1 MIVDKV
7 KNVKNGGHLSLKL
20 KLTLSLCAIALILLL
35 SSVISVI
42 QFRNMNNYVS
52 GLIAENISNINVARK
67 MADSINEYNLDIL
80 AVIGDDKLNRLPDF
94 DQAAFMASC
103 DSLKDALANVSKL
116 PLADSV
122 VYSYSAYMLTSL
134 ELTDVILSTF
144 IDSRTW
150 YFERL
155 QPRYNKVRS
164 DIDAMST
171 AVYDDLKKNSSTFD
185 RGFYRSVI
193 PGIVAVGVGLLLILM
208 LLFFI
213 LVYYINPLYR
223 MLSGLE
229 NYQSFNKKYNVD
241 FEGDDQLRELND
253 GIAELAN
260 ENQQLKKRINLL
272 RNERQGDN

>member
-1 MIVDKV
+1 MFVDKV
-7 KNVKNGGHLSLKL
+7 NKVKNGWHLSLKL

-94 DQAAFMASC
+94 DQSAFMASC
-103 DSLKDALANVSKL
+103 DSLKNALENVSKL
-116 PLADSV
+116 PLVDSV

-155 QPRYNKVRS
+155 QPKYNKVRS

-193 PGIVAVGVGLLLILM
+193 PGIVAVGVGLLLVLM
-208 LLFFI
+208 LLFFM
-213 LVYYINPLYR
+213 LVYYINPLYH
-223 MLSGLE
+223 MLSGLN
-229 NYQSFNKKYNVD
+229 NYQSFNKKYNVE
-241 FEGDDQLRELND
+241 FEGDDQLCELNE
-253 GIAELAN
+253 GIAGLAN

-272 RNERQGDN
+272 RNELQGDN